1 MSGNHGYKINMGK
14 KRGRPP
20 GHTGKAKSESIE
32 VRMSDA
38 EKTAFQAAADLS
50 GLSLSSW
57 VRERLRRAARAEL
70 EDVGKPVAF
79 LQGEAG
85 PPGGS

>member
-1 MSGNHGYKINMGK
+1 MGK

-20 GHTGKAKSESIE
+20 GVTGKAKAQTVQ

-38 EKTAFQAAADLS
+38 EKLAFGVAADLS

-57 VRERLRRAARAEL
+57 MRERLRRAATGEL
-70 EDVGKPVAF
+70 REAGKPVAF
-79 LQGEAG
+79 LGE
-85 PPGGS
+85 